1 MVAVVYSLIAKPFN
15 IDSTY
20 NWFTSNFVAGLF
32 YIIMSFNIILRSITS
47 PHFPVSL
54 GLHHFY
60 FVWIEYILLISWKCC
75 QYAFDSPPSHLSTFL
90 WTVLLKPNRFLV
102 TFVLNQDLCG

>member
-20 NWFTSNFVAGLF
+20 NWFISNFVAVLH
-32 YIIMSFNIILRSITS
+32 YNESFNIILRSITS

-60 FVWIEYILLISWKCC
+60 SVWIEYILLISWKCC
-75 QYAFDSPPSHLSTFL
+75 QYAFDSPPSHFSTFL
-90 WTVLLKPNRFLV
+90 WTVLLKPLRVLV
-102 TFVLNQDLCG
+102 TLLLNQDLCG